1 MINNKQG
8 IDLKIFTIVP
18 KTVLIIAFGFNPF
31 LDVIYNNIRQYPTG
45 SYRRLK

>member
-18 KTVLIIAFGFNPF
+18 TIELTTELGVKPF
-31 LDVIYNNIRQYPTG
+31 LDVQYNNIPIG
-45 SYRRLK
+45 KPMI